1 LRNTAGLLG
10 YDQRIIPNLFQ
21 ESLILADTEN
31 ETRIRDLV
39 ASLFTSGELSP
50 TPAWK
55 KTTTKT
61 AIKNRASASASE
73 ALEAEQHAKDLGIH
87 DKLFAKDGEKTK
99 ESEEE
104 KLMAL
109 MKANSERRMGALISN
124 LETKY
129 GAGAAKSGKRAK
141 KAKVD
146 ESEEE
151 NMDEEEVPKKRKTK
165 AR

>member
-1 LRNTAGLLG
+1 MGFLRLTQQIASESL
-10 YDQRIIPNLFQ
+10 Q

-31 ETRIRDLV
+31 EARIRDLI
-39 ASLFTSGELSP
+39 ATLFTSGELSP

-87 DKLFAKDGEKTK
+87 DKLFAKGGKKPK

-104 KLMAL
+104 TLMAL

-129 GAGAAKSGKRAK
+129 GAGTAKSVKRAK

-165 AR
+165 TR